1 MTSNILHH
9 LRELQVAWRRQDF
22 VFTSTQ
28 SEQYSI
34 LLQARR
40 ERVRG
45 FYETG
50 RVFKGSKAA
59 ADKIRDEA
67 EAANPVVEGSRRL
80 NQFDKCPPFCP
91 YGWEGFIV

>member
-9 LRELQVAWRRQDF
+9 LRELQTAWRRQDF
-22 VFTSTQ
+22 VFTNKQT
-28 SEQYSI
+28 EEYSI

-40 ERVRG
+40 ERVKH

-59 ADKIRDEA
+59 FDKENAAA
-67 EAANPVVEGSRRL
+67 EAANPVVEE
-80 NQFDKCPPFCP
+80 QD
-91 YGWEGFIV
+91 Y

>member
-9 LRELQVAWRRQDF
+9 LNDLKNAWRRQDF

-40 ERVRG
+40 ERVLG
-45 FYETG
+45 FYAEG

-59 ADKIRDEA
+59 ADKIRDE
-67 EAANPVVEGSRRL
+67 EQKANPVVEDL
-80 NQFDKCPPFCP
+80 DD
-91 YGWEGFIV
+91 

>member
-9 LRELQVAWRRQDF
+9 INELKDAWRRQDMSY
-22 VFTSTQ
+22 TKQQQES
-28 SEQYSI
+28 YDI

-45 FYETG
+45 FYVED

-59 ADKIRDEA
+59 ADKIRDE
-67 EAANPVVEGSRRL
+67 EQQQQQQEE
-80 NQFDKCPPFCP
+80 QDD
-91 YGWEGFIV
+91 

>member
-50 RVFKGSKAA
+50 RVFKGSKAS

-67 EAANPVVEGSRRL
+67 EAANPTVEED
-80 NQFDKCPPFCP
+80 QD
-91 YGWEGFIV
+91 Y

>member
-45 FYETG
+45 FYEDW
-50 RVFKGSKAA
+50 SC
-59 ADKIRDEA
+59 I
-67 EAANPVVEGSRRL
+67 
-80 NQFDKCPPFCP
+80 
-91 YGWEGFIV
+91 

>member
-9 LRELQVAWRRQDF
+9 INDLKDAWRRQDF

-50 RVFKGSKAA
+50 RVFRGSKAS
-59 ADKIRDEA
+59 ADKIRDE
-67 EAANPVVEGSRRL
+67 EQKANPVVEDL
-80 NQFDKCPPFCP
+80 DD
-91 YGWEGFIV
+91 

>member
-22 VFTSTQ
+22 VFTGKQQDEYDVLIT
-28 SEQYSI
+28 
-34 LLQARR
+34 ARR
-40 ERVRG
+40 QVVRG

-59 ADKIRDEA
+59 FDKDIADA
-67 EAANPVVEGSRRL
+67 AAANPVVEDLDDWTSLISVHLSAHTGGKVL
-80 NQFDKCPPFCP
+80 
-91 YGWEGFIV
+91 

>member
-9 LRELQVAWRRQDF
+9 INELKDAWRRQDMT
-22 VFTSTQ
+22 FTRQQQES
-28 SEQYSI
+28 YDI

-45 FYETG
+45 FYVED

-59 ADKIRDEA
+59 FDKLRDE
-67 EAANPVVEGSRRL
+67 EE
-80 NQFDKCPPFCP
+80 QQQQQQQEEQDD
-91 YGWEGFIV
+91 

>member
-22 VFTSTQ
+22 VLTGKQQDEYDVLIT
-28 SEQYSI
+28 
-34 LLQARR
+34 ARR
-40 ERVRG
+40 QRVRG
-45 FYETG
+45 FYEEG

-67 EAANPVVEGSRRL
+67 KAANPQLQEEE
-80 NQFDKCPPFCP
+80 D
-91 YGWEGFIV
+91 

>member
-22 VFTSTQ
+22 VFTGKQQDEYDVLIT
-28 SEQYSI
+28 
-34 LLQARR
+34 ARR
-40 ERVRG
+40 QRVRG

-59 ADKIRDEA
+59 FDKDIADA
-67 EAANPVVEGSRRL
+67 AAANPVVEEL
-80 NQFDKCPPFCP
+80 DD
-91 YGWEGFIV
+91 

>member
-22 VFTSTQ
+22 VFTGKQT
-28 SEQYSI
+28 EEYSI

-67 EAANPVVEGSRRL
+67 KAANPQLQEEE
-80 NQFDKCPPFCP
+80 D
-91 YGWEGFIV
+91 

>member
-22 VFTSTQ
+22 VLTGKQT
-28 SEQYSI
+28 EEYSI

-59 ADKIRDEA
+59 ADKIRDE
-67 EAANPVVEGSRRL
+67 ELKANPVVED
-80 NQFDKCPPFCP
+80 QD
-91 YGWEGFIV
+91 Y

>member
-9 LRELQVAWRRQDF
+9 INDLKDAWRRQDM
-22 VFTSTQ
+22 TYTKQ
-28 SEQYSI
+28 QREEYSI

-45 FYETG
+45 FYAEG

-59 ADKIRDEA
+59 ADKLALE
-67 EAANPVVEGSRRL
+67 NQVVEEEES
-80 NQFDKCPPFCP
+80 
-91 YGWEGFIV
+91 

>member
-9 LRELQVAWRRQDF
+9 LRELQVTWRKHELT
-22 VFTSTQ
+22 FTKQQQES
-28 SEQYSI
+28 YDI

-40 ERVRG
+40 ERVLG
-45 FYETG
+45 FHKEG

-67 EAANPVVEGSRRL
+67 EAANPQPQE
-80 NQFDKCPPFCP
+80 
-91 YGWEGFIV
+91 EE

>member
-22 VFTSTQ
+22 VLTGKQ
-28 SEQYSI
+28 QEEYDI
-34 LLQARR
+34 LITARR
-40 ERVRG
+40 QRVRG

-59 ADKIRDEA
+59 FDKENADA
-67 EAANPVVEGSRRL
+67 LAANPVVEDL
-80 NQFDKCPPFCP
+80 DD
-91 YGWEGFIV
+91 

>member
-9 LRELQVAWRRQDF
+9 LNDLKNAWRRQDF

-40 ERVRG
+40 ERVLG
-45 FYETG
+45 FHKDG
-50 RVFKGSKAA
+50 RVFRGSKAS
-59 ADKIRDEA
+59 ADKIRDE
-67 EAANPVVEGSRRL
+67 ELKANPVVED
-80 NQFDKCPPFCP
+80 QD
-91 YGWEGFIV
+91 Y

>member
-40 ERVRG
+40 ERVLG
-45 FYETG
+45 FYAEG

-59 ADKIRDEA
+59 ADKIRDE
-67 EAANPVVEGSRRL
+67 EQKENPVVEEL
-80 NQFDKCPPFCP
+80 DD
-91 YGWEGFIV
+91 